1 MENKVYTQD
10 ELRRENILTD
20 EYALNL
26 EPGEFIARLDLKAE
40 TPRRNN
46 CLRLFFTFEDG
57 RKVMSTA
64 HWWQRYLGFIET
76 PADTQKLIVEV
87 AHLGTAFNLFTMQA
101 AQAEQ
106 IDTEEYRRM
115 TDAMWEAYDD
125 IRHAYLPKDERRN

>member
-87 AHLGTAFNLFTMQA
+87 AHLGTAFNLFTMRA

-106 IDTEEYRRM
+106 IDTEEYRRV
-115 TDAMWEAYDD
+115 TDAVWEAYHD
-125 IRHAYLPKDERRN
+125 IRHAYLPNDERRN

>member
-20 EYALNL
+20 EYTLNL

-64 HWWQRYLGFIET
+64 HWWQRYLGFMET
-76 PADTQKLIVEV
+76 PADTRMRLTYGKTAHGEV
-87 AHLGTAFNLFTMQA
+87 YLTSAEVLTETALTQQA
-101 AQAEQ
+101 SP
-106 IDTEEYRRM
+106 
-115 TDAMWEAYDD
+115 
-125 IRHAYLPKDERRN
+125 L

>member
-64 HWWQRYLGFIET
+64 HWWQRYIGFMET
-76 PADTQKLIVEV
+76 PADTRMRLTYGKTTRGEV
-87 AHLGTAFNLFTMQA
+87 YLTGAEVLTETALTQQA
-101 AQAEQ
+101 SP
-106 IDTEEYRRM
+106 
-115 TDAMWEAYDD
+115 
-125 IRHAYLPKDERRN
+125 L